1 MAVTTNVIKNDRQR
15 AVVQLIASAAG
26 DSSTITMLSLR
37 RNDELALST
46 TSNLAVNIA
55 AASCNVTD
63 ATSGIIVT
71 RNGTAVLDMRSI
83 SEYPGANNLPAIAV
97 NNGSSIVISFQQP
110 GMFILDLRKVA
121 GYEGPNTNVGV

>member
-37 RNDELALST
+37 RSDELALST

>member
-37 RNDELALST
+37 RSDELALST

-110 GMFILDLRKVA
+110 GMFILDLRKVG